1 MQNTEPIIGGLV
13 KINSR
18 DPRDNAYGQIGC
30 LVVQRPNAGEPDGPH
45 FLVDFGVRG
54 SLVVNGRKAVCFEW
68 KRREGITFPPELV
81 GREFAA

>member
-18 DPRDNAYGQIGC
+18 DPRDNAHGQVGC

-54 SLVVNGRKAVCFEW
+54 SLVVNGKHLDAY
-68 KRREGITFPPELV
+68 TPST
-81 GREFAA
+81 